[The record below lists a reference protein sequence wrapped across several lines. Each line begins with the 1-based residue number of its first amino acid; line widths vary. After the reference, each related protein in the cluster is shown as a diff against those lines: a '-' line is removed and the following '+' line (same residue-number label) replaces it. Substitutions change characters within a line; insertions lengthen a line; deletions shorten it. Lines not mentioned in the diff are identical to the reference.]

1 MKTVNR
7 NNSQQAHKADLEQQT
22 VDLMKRC
29 RLTHWTAFTET
40 VNVPQDISIALMTN
54 RAELLALARP
64 RDMTAAEV
72 APLYKLI
79 RVLFETNQ
87 ALREHAE
94 NTARLTNNWMS
105 QFKGIAGV
113 AGQID
118 RFANFQEP
126 RDDDEG

>member
-1 MKTVNR
+1 MKPSNR
-7 NNSQQAHKADLEQQT
+7 NNSQQAHKADLERQ
-22 VDLMKRC
+22 VIDLMARC
-29 RLTHWTAFTET
+29 KLTDWTAFTES
-40 VNVPQDISIALMTN
+40 VDVPQDIAVALMTN
-54 RAELLALARP
+54 RVELLGLARP

-94 NTARLTNNWMS
+94 DTARLTSNWMS

-118 RFANFQEP
+118 RFANFKAPLE
-126 RDDDEG
+126 DDEG